1 MLTSV
6 LAACASGERVPA
18 TAPAGRPEVVAVT
31 MAPPTSTVLDVG
43 TTLTLAASVSARN
56 GAGTALLWS
65 SSAPGVASVV
75 DGVVT
80 GLAPGEA
87 IVRAQAVAD
96 RAREAQVSLTVLA
109 PRVVAPVAV
118 APTAL
123 SLRVGA
129 TATLTGAVRT
139 TGGLASTARFVSSDT
154 TVATVTSVDGVTAL
168 VRGVRAGE
176 ATVTMQAL
184 ADPAATATSAVRV
197 SEAGVAR
204 VVLGALRDSLPLGAR
219 REFTATLIDSGGAVL
234 DGRPGLVW
242 TVDRPDVA
250 IAEASGPGSARVT
263 GTGPGTATLTATI
276 PIVPGSARTASASA
290 VLVVAPGVRGV
301 RVSPDSAR
309 LRRGASRALVASVT
323 ADPGVPTGV
332 TWSTDDPA
340 VARVDASGLV
350 TGVALGRTV
359 VRATSTH
366 DPHVAAAVPVTV
378 TSGVLSVRISPPR
391 DTVRVG
397 NDLPLAV
404 ALAVESPDVPA
415 RVVAVSRDTMRAT
428 VTVRPLGGGAFTAT
442 VTARFQGQTHIVVSS
457 PDDPSVRDSVL
468 LTIADPCRDFVPLT
482 IGQTFAGT
490 VGWGSCR
497 NSTEYARFTLAAT
510 TFFAVTPTT
519 SFAGV
524 VSPFGASGWRWDFE
538 WLPATR
544 HSFHILATPGTYW
557 LNVASRA
564 GTRLPFSVR
573 TAVVPPRCDLYIIT
587 THGVT
592 ATFPI
597 GSDCERRIVE
607 LDSYVGGVGTH
618 HTLVLRTPILRQG
631 DSVTVTATSADFAPY
646 IEIRSWEGEV
656 LASTRT
662 HAAGAT
668 ATLTF
673 RHTGRARVDPE
684 IYVTSRALNATGSV
698 TVSIAGPP
706 FRIFDDSPALR
717 APAVRAD
724 RRP

>member
-1 MLTSV
+1 
-6 LAACASGERVPA
+6 
-18 TAPAGRPEVVAVT
+18 VVAVT
-31 MAPPTSTVLDVG
+31 IAPPASTALDVG
-43 TTLTLAASVSARN
+43 TSLTLGASVTARN
-56 GAGTALLWS
+56 GAGTGVVWS
-65 SSAPGVASVV
+65 SSAPAIATVV

-80 GLAPGEA
+80 GVAPGET
-87 IVRAQAVAD
+87 IVRAQAEAD
-96 RAREAQVSLTVLA
+96 RARQAELRLTVLA
-109 PRVVAPVAV
+109 PRVVTPVAV
-118 APTAL
+118 TPAL
-123 SLRVGA
+123 VPLRVGG
-129 TATLTGAVRT
+129 TATLVAAVRT
-139 TGGLASTARFVSSDT
+139 TGGLPTTARFVSSDT
-154 TVATVTSVDGVTAL
+154 TVARVLSTDGITAL
-168 VRGVRAGE
+168 VRGLRAGD
-176 ATVTMQAL
+176 AVVTVQAV
-184 ADPAATATSAVRV
+184 ADPTATATSTIRV
-197 SEAGVAR
+197 MEPGVAR
-204 VVLGALRDSLPLGAR
+204 VVLGALRDSLRIGAR

-234 DGRPGLVW
+234 DARPGIVW
-242 TVDRPDVA
+242 SVDRPDVA
-250 IAEASGPGSARVT
+250 VVAASGPLGAQVT
-263 GTGPGTATLTATI
+263 ATGAGTAILTATI
-276 PIVPGSARTASASA
+276 PEVPGSARTVSASA
-290 VLVVAPGVRGV
+290 VVVVAPGVRVV
-301 RVSPDSAR
+301 RVTPDSVR
-309 LRRGASRALVASVT
+309 LRVGTQRALAASVL
-323 ADPGVPTGV
+323 ADAGVSTGIA
-332 TWSTDDPA
+332 WSSDDPA
-340 VARVDASGLV
+340 VARVDAGGLV
-350 TGVALGRTV
+350 TGRALGRTV

-428 VTVRPLGGGAFTAT
+428 VAVRPVGGGAFTAT
-442 VTARFQGQTHIVVSS
+442 VTARFQGQTYIVVSS
-457 PDDPSVRDSVL
+457 PDDPSVRDSLL

-510 TFFAVTPTT
+510 TFFEVTPTT
-519 SFAGV
+519 SFAGI

-544 HSFHILATPGTYW
+544 HSFHILAAPGTYW

-618 HTLVLRTPILRQG
+618 NTLILRTPILRQG

-673 RHTGRARVDPE
+673 RHAGRARLDPE